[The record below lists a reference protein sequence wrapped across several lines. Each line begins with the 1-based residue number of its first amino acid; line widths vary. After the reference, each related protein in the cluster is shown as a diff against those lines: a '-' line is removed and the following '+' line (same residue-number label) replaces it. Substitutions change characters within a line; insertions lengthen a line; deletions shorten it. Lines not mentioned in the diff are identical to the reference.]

1 MACETHAPL
10 FWESEP
16 LSTLAHKPL
25 PNSNSAILTPSICFI
40 SELHVGLTIP
50 IYPKCSLRAAL
61 FHPGRWNEALI
72 DLYARLIAKGRVHNA
87 ALVACARK
95 LLIYANTI
103 VRRGTPWT
111 EKAAWRLMVATGCR
125 AS

>member
-25 PNSNSAILTPSICFI
+25 PNSNSAILSPSICFI

-50 IYPKCSLRAAL
+50 IYPKSSLRAAL
-61 FHPGRWNEALI
+61 FRPGCWN
-72 DLYARLIAKGRVHNA
+72 
-87 ALVACARK
+87 
-95 LLIYANTI
+95 
-103 VRRGTPWT
+103 
-111 EKAAWRLMVATGCR
+111 KAAERQRTAWCAMGNGGLRFR
-125 AS
+125 